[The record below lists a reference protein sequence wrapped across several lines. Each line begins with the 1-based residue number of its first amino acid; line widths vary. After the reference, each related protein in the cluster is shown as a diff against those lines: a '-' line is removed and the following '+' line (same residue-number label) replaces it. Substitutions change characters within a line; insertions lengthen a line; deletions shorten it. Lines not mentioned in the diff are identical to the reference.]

1 LKGGLAV
8 VANRK
13 TPAIEPGFCLPDV
26 RFFPK
31 ADIVC
36 FIPVLGHVDD
46 LIILP
51 AGMRYWSR

>member
-1 LKGGLAV
+1 
-8 VANRK
+8 
-13 TPAIEPGFCLPDV
+13 LPDV